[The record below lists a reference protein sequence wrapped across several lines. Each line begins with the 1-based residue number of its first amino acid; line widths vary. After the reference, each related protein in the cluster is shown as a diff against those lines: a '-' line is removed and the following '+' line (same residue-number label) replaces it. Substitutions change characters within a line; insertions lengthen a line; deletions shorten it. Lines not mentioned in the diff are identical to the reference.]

1 MDKERLFLL
10 DGHGLCYRAF
20 FAIKGLS
27 TSHGRA
33 TNAVLG
39 MVNTLNKILRDYQP
53 EYMAI
58 CFDSKEKTNR
68 AKKFAEYKIHRPS
81 MPADLRD
88 QIPVIK
94 DIVKAY
100 NIAIFEVGG
109 FEADDIIAT
118 LSKWAV
124 SQGIEVV
131 IVSEDKDLYQIVDK
145 NILFFSPKK
154 GEILDSQDIAKLLG
168 FPPNKITDFIALAG
182 DSSDNIPGVRGV
194 GEATAKRLLLK
205 FGNLEKIFDNLDH
218 INVPRLRKRLQE
230 SKDIAFLSK
239 ELAVLDTEVAVDCD
253 LKKLKIGAPDKRLLF
268 NLFKQLEF
276 KKMAEDFSP
285 GSHNKQINT
294 VHILTS
300 EAVKKLISN
309 INESGEFAYLVTALD
324 EDKND
329 DNNVILFDDSNS
341 KNKGCIVIS
350 LGEDDKI
357 YCVPSSFFSVIK
369 EIFDNNNILKI
380 TYDIKASLKVLKAY
394 GCGLKGDI
402 FDVMLAGYLLR
413 PMHASSKIDN
423 MAWEYLGESVKT
435 GRGEDLLSRKCDIV
449 YRLKSKLQNEL
460 EKKELIELFR
470 DIEIPLSFV
479 LFKMEEYGVK
489 LDIHILAELSQKCD
503 EKIKELQSKLFKMAG
518 TEFNLNSPK
527 QLSHILFDK
536 LGLPVIK
543 RTKTGA
549 STNEEV
555 LNKLAQINELPAM
568 ILEYRQITKLKSTYI
583 DALPKMINKATGR
596 IHACFDQT
604 GTETGRL
611 SSRDPNLQNIPVRT
625 ELGRQIRK
633 AFIPSEEGMLMLA
646 ADYSQIELRILAH
659 LSQDE
664 NLTRAFK
671 NGEDIH
677 SYTASLIFDTSISNL
692 TPQMRNAA
700 KKVNFGII
708 YGMSAFGLAKD
719 LHISQTEAQEFIDKY
734 FLRYPRVKEFM
745 EESIRLCEDK
755 GFVVTLLNRRRYLPE
770 INSSNNSLRQFAQRQ
785 AINTRVQGS
794 AADLIKLAMINIQ
807 KTIDEQKM
815 STKMLMTI
823 HDELVFESP
832 LTEKVET
839 LDMIRDKMENALT
852 LSVPIKV
859 VIKTGNN
866 WLEMREEK

>member
-1 MDKERLFLL
+1 MNKKKLFLL
-10 DGHGLCYRAF
+10 DGHALCYRAF

-33 TNAVLG
+33 TNAILG

-68 AKKFAEYKIHRPS
+68 AKKFAEYKIQRPS

-88 QIPVIK
+88 QIPIIK
-94 DIVKAY
+94 DIIKAY
-100 NIAIFEVGG
+100 NIATFEVGG

-124 SQGIEVV
+124 SKGIEVV
-131 IVSEDKDLYQIVDK
+131 IVSEDKDLYQIIDK

-154 GEILDSQDIAKLLG
+154 EKMLDSQDIAKLLG

-182 DSSDNIPGVRGV
+182 DSSDNIPGIRGI
-194 GEATAKRLLLK
+194 GETTAKKLLLE
-205 FGNLEKIFDNLDH
+205 FGDIESIFDNLDR
-218 INVPRLRKRLQE
+218 INVPRLRQALQE
-230 SKDIAFLSK
+230 NRDIAFLSK
-239 ELAVLDTEVAVDCD
+239 ELAILDTNVPIECN
-253 LKKLKIGAPDKRLLF
+253 LEKLKIGLPDKQTLF

-276 KKMAEDFSP
+276 KKMAEEFS
-285 GSHNKQINT
+285 SSNHNKQINT
-294 VHILTS
+294 VRILTLD
-300 EAVKKLISN
+300 EVKKLISN
-309 INESGEFAYLVTALD
+309 IKKSGEFAYLVIGL
-324 EDKND
+324 DKNKKD
-329 DNNVILFDDSNS
+329 DDAILFNNSNS
-341 KNKGCIVIS
+341 KNKAHIIIS
-350 LGEDDKI
+350 IGEDDKI
-357 YCVPSSFFSVIK
+357 YWVPASFFNAFK
-369 EIFDNNNILKI
+369 KIFENNKILKI
-380 TYDIKASLKVLKAY
+380 TYDIKTSLKILKSY
-394 GCGLKGDI
+394 GCILKGRI

-423 MAWEYLGESVKT
+423 MAWEYLNESIESNKT
-435 GRGEDLLSRKCDIV
+435 DDSLSYKCDIV
-449 YRLKSKLQNEL
+449 YRLKPKLQDEL
-460 EKKELIELFR
+460 EKKELMKLFR
-470 DIEIPLSFV
+470 EIEIPLSFV

-489 LDIHILAELSQKCD
+489 LNIHILTELSKKCD
-503 EKIKELQSKLFKMAG
+503 EKIKQLQTKLFKMAG

-536 LGLPVIK
+536 LRLPVIK

-555 LNKLAQINELPAM
+555 LSKLAQINELPAM

-583 DALPKMINKATGR
+583 DALPKMVNRATGR

-625 ELGRQIRK
+625 ELGKQIRK
-633 AFIPSEEGMLMLA
+633 AFVPSREGMLMLA

-659 LSQDE
+659 LSKDE
-664 NLTRAFK
+664 NLTKAFK

-677 SYTASLIFDTSISNL
+677 SYTASLIFDTSINNL
-692 TPQMRNAA
+692 TTQMRNAA

-719 LHISQTEAQEFIDKY
+719 LHISQTEAQEFINKY

-770 INSSNNSLRQFAQRQ
+770 INSNNNSLRQFAQRQ

-807 KTIDEQKM
+807 KTLEANKM
-815 STKMLMTI
+815 STRMLMTI

-832 LTEKVET
+832 LDEKAKT
-839 LDMIRDKMENALT
+839 LNIVRDKMENALT